1 MKAPGL
7 LTALNL
13 ALSAVL
19 QQPASEQPCAKAA
32 NSPFRP
38 IRVIQPLALKQPSEP
53 AAECAAHGERPALR
67 G

>member
-13 ALSAVL
+13 ALSAGL

-32 NSPFRP
+32 TSPFRP
-38 IRVIQPLALKQPSEP
+38 IG
-53 AAECAAHGERPALR
+53 AAGGFLSKRPVYP
-67 G
+67 GT